1 LTSQCGE
8 EEAWVVGAYCA
19 LVSWHIL
26 NNERIEMRK
35 NTDLASALQAFH
47 SMDHTSRYKLSPNSA
62 VPIQRPQQI
71 IDGMNEV
78 ACHAIISQGPS
89 ALSNSIISQRFL

>member
-1 LTSQCGE
+1 LTSQCVE

-35 NTDLASALQAFH
+35 NTDL
-47 SMDHTSRYKLSPNSA
+47 
-62 VPIQRPQQI
+62 V
-71 IDGMNEV
+71 
-78 ACHAIISQGPS
+78 
-89 ALSNSIISQRFL
+89 

>member
-1 LTSQCGE
+1 LLTSQCGE

-35 NTDLASALQAFH
+35 NTDLA
-47 SMDHTSRYKLSPNSA
+47 
-62 VPIQRPQQI
+62 
-71 IDGMNEV
+71 
-78 ACHAIISQGPS
+78 
-89 ALSNSIISQRFL
+89 

>member
-1 LTSQCGE
+1 MKTVAAAIETISNGPEYVHFSKLLLLFFFFLTSQCVE

-35 NTDLASALQAFH
+35 NTDL
-47 SMDHTSRYKLSPNSA
+47 
-62 VPIQRPQQI
+62 V
-71 IDGMNEV
+71 
-78 ACHAIISQGPS
+78 
-89 ALSNSIISQRFL
+89 